1 MIKKFIKKIEQMPIA
16 AKASIWFV
24 IANIVLKG
32 ISLITAPIFTRI
44 LEPSDYG
51 ITSVF
56 TSWENIIGILATL
69 SLAGGVYNNAMLDF
83 EFDIDGYTS
92 SMLALS
98 TLSSAFVYVICIITN
113 IIYPELFQIPALYLV
128 FMWAQTLLNATIAFW
143 LMRKRFYFDYKSV
156 LKYSLG
162 NALLSP
168 TLAIIAIF
176 SFPEN
181 KAYAKIIGA
190 GFSTVIIGSVIFT
203 QIIKRGKKLY
213 IKEYWEYAIK
223 FSLPLIPHYLSYVV
237 LGSCDKIMINNIIGE
252 AEAGIYSV
260 ANSLAYTVNI
270 IFSSINMS
278 LMPYTL
284 QTMKKGEYASLK
296 KISSACIGLVAVIC
310 AGVTLFA
317 PEIMAVLAPSSYS
330 GAILVVPPVICGLL
344 ASFVFSFFGNIE
356 FYHKKTKYMSI
367 ASITVAIV
375 NIILNAVFI
384 PLFGYIAAAYT
395 TLFSYFVQLAMHF
408 YFARKVEKN
417 LNTMFNVK
425 LTVIILLVY
434 IMFTILCITI
444 YDYLLYRMLL
454 VCLIAICLVIF
465 RKKIVDI
472 YKEMKKGKNE
482 A

>member
-1 MIKKFIKKIEQMPIA
+1 MIKMFIKRVEQMPVA

-24 IANIVLKG
+24 IANIALKG

-56 TSWENIIGILATL
+56 ASWENIIGIFATL
-69 SLAGGVYNNAMLDF
+69 SLAGGVYNNAMLDY
-83 EFDIDGYTS
+83 ESDINGYTS

-98 TLSSAFVYVICIITN
+98 TLSSALVYSICIITN
-113 IIYPELFQIPALYLV
+113 FLYPDLFKIPTSYLV
-128 FMWAQTLLNATIAFW
+128 FMWVQTLLNATITFW
-143 LMRKRFYFDYKSV
+143 LMRKRFSYNYKSV
-156 LKYSLG
+156 LRYSLG

-168 TLAIIAIF
+168 VFALLAIF
-176 SFPEN
+176 SFPGN

-190 GFSTVIIGSVIFT
+190 GFSTVIIGAIIFYQT
-203 QIIKRGKKLY
+203 FKRGKKTY
-213 IKEYWEYAIK
+213 VKKYWTYALK

-278 LMPYTL
+278 LIPYTL
-284 QTMKKGEYASLK
+284 QTIKKGEYASLK

-330 GAILVVPPVICGLL
+330 GAIVVVPPVICGLL

-375 NIILNAVFI
+375 NIVLNAIFI
-384 PLFGYIAAAYT
+384 PLLGYIAAAYT
-395 TLFSYFVQLAMHF
+395 TLFSYFVQLTMHF

-417 LNTMFNVK
+417 LNAMFNVK
-425 LTVIILLVY
+425 LTVLILLAY
-434 IMFTILCITI
+434 IVFTILCISI

-454 VCLIAICLVIF
+454 VCIIAICLVIF
-465 RKKIVDI
+465 RKKIVNI
-472 YKEMKKGKNE
+472 YKEMKKGKKE